1 MDEQSP
7 RSEFMDFVRSVQQS
21 IKKMTT
27 MEIKT
32 IVGDFALGADEE
44 VTTLGGD
51 YKVMESQ
58 FNLLLG
64 DVTVKIDQELLGPE
78 FEWVR
83 NFHAQKE
90 QQGHQIIQN
99 NINLLLTLIN
109 LYRQT
114 FKEQQAA
121 GYVGGGTVVNQ
132 PLIGSPVV
140 DQPII
145 GNPIVNQ
152 PVIGNPIVNQP
163 LIGGTLPSEV
173 PVVVADP
180 TDAIVPSPLTSVPA
194 SDASPIV
201 NMPTDN
207 ASPIVN
213 LPADGTNPPPATDVF
228 GNPIGT
234 VPGQ

>member
-1 MDEQSP
+1 
-7 RSEFMDFVRSVQQS
+7 
-21 IKKMTT
+21 
-27 MEIKT
+27 
-32 IVGDFALGADEE
+32 
-44 VTTLGGD
+44 
-51 YKVMESQ
+51 
-58 FNLLLG
+58 
-64 DVTVKIDQELLGPE
+64 
-78 FEWVR
+78 
-83 NFHAQKE
+83 
-90 QQGHQIIQN
+90 
-99 NINLLLTLIN
+99 LTLIN

-121 GYVGGGTVVNQ
+121 GYVGGGTVVGQ

-152 PVIGNPIVNQP
+152 P
-163 LIGGTLPSEV
+163 LIGGTLPSDM

-180 TDAIVPSPLTSVPA
+180 TDSIVPSPLTSVPT

-201 NMPTDN
+201 NMPMDN
-207 ASPIVN
+207 ASPVVN

>member
-1 MDEQSP
+1 MDDQSP
-7 RSEFMDFVRSVQQS
+7 RTEFLEFIKTVQQS

-27 MEIKT
+27 MEVKT
-32 IVGDFALGADEE
+32 IVGDFALGADDE

-64 DVTVKIDQELLGPE
+64 DVTVKIDQALLDPQYD
-78 FEWVR
+78 WVR

-90 QQGHQIIQN
+90 QQGHSIIQN
-99 NINLLLTLIN
+99 NINLLLTLIS

-121 GYVGGGTVVNQ
+121 GYVGSGPVVN
-132 PLIGSPVV
+132 SP
-140 DQPII
+140 ISG
-145 GNPIVNQ
+145 GNTPN
-152 PVIGNPIVNQP
+152 
-163 LIGGTLPSEV
+163 LIGGVIGTMPDGI
-173 PVVVADP
+173 PTVVANP
-180 TDAIVPSPLTSVPA
+180 PGLV
-194 SDASPIV
+194 SPIV
-201 NMPTDN
+201 NVPTTDV
-207 ASPIVN
+207 SPIVN
-213 LPADGTNPPPATDVF
+213 LPVEHSPADGLLANNPPVTDVF